1 MSVNVQATTRILSG
15 AQVGIPPRHMSFSFP
30 AEADRY
36 FFFNQNPLASLM
48 FVVFSGIFPPGER
61 FFVESVRH
69 FRNQISDPTLKAQV
83 AGFIGQEALHGRE
96 HDRLNSF
103 FAERKLAVDIPERY
117 VKWGLSQLENLSPR
131 LQLACTTMM
140 EHFTAHLA
148 EQWLTHEEF
157 RSSSDGEML
166 KLWYWHALEELEHK
180 SVAYDVFEQ
189 VGGTVAERRIALGL
203 IIALMAPPII
213 ASWGV
218 LLIKEG
224 QLLNVRENARG
235 LRALFGKRG
244 FISGIL
250 KHMPAYLKPG
260 FHPSQ
265 QQTQALEREWRE
277 KLFGQYGELLQ
288 EFSNREALACCD
300 NECYLDS

>member
-1 MSVNVQATTRILSG
+1 MSATVQATTRLLSG
-15 AQVGIPPRHMSFSFP
+15 AQVGIPPRHMNFSFP
-30 AEADRY
+30 ADADRY
-36 FFFNQNPLASLM
+36 FFFDQNPFASLI
-48 FVVFSGIFPPGER
+48 FVVFSGVFPPGER
-61 FFVESVRH
+61 FFVESVRR
-69 FRNQISDPTLKAQV
+69 FRDQISDPTLKAEV

-117 VKWGLSQLENLSPR
+117 VKWGLRQLERFSPR

-148 EQWLTHEEF
+148 EQWLTHEDF
-157 RSSSDGEML
+157 RNSSDGEML

-189 VGGTVAERRIALGL
+189 VGGTLAERRMALGL
-203 IIALMAPPII
+203 VAAIMGPPII

-218 LLIKEG
+218 LLAKEG
-224 QLLNVRENARG
+224 QLLNVRENVRG
-235 LRALFGKRG
+235 MRAMFGRNG

-250 KHMPAYLKPG
+250 KYMPAYLKPG

-265 QQTQALEREWRE
+265 QQTAALENAWRE
-277 KLFGQYGELLQ
+277 KLFGQHGELLE
-288 EFSNREALACCD
+288 EFRNREALACA
-300 NECYLDS
+300 

>member
-1 MSVNVQATTRILSG
+1 MSATVQATTRMLSG
-15 AQVGIPPRHMSFSFP
+15 AQVGIPPRHMKFSFP
-30 AEADRY
+30 ADADRY
-36 FFFNQNPLASLM
+36 FFFHQNPLASLV

-61 FFVESVRH
+61 FFVESVRR
-69 FRNQISDPTLKAQV
+69 FRDQISDPTLKAQV

-96 HDRLNSF
+96 HDRLNAF
-103 FAERKLAVDIPERY
+103 FAERKLAVHVPERY
-117 VKWGLSQLENLSPR
+117 VKWGLRQLENFSPR

-157 RSSSDGEML
+157 RNSSDAEML

-189 VGGTVAERRIALGL
+189 VGGTLAERRLALGL
-203 IIALMAPPII
+203 IVAIMAPPIV

-218 LLIKEG
+218 LLVKEG
-224 QLLNVRENARG
+224 QLFNVRENARG
-235 LRALFGKRG
+235 LSALFGKGG

-250 KHMPAYLKPG
+250 KHMPTYLKSG

-265 QQTQALEREWRE
+265 QQTQALENEWRE
-277 KLFGQYGELLQ
+277 KLFGQYGELLE
-288 EFSNREALACCD
+288 EFGNREALACA
-300 NECYLDS
+300 